1 MVLIEPDPRLTMGG
15 DRITYAPMCINDCTD
30 MTKRFFL
37 INTQECTDNF
47 AISERDRIQVS
58 ILAGKDDFGEIRV

>member
-1 MVLIEPDPRLTMGG
+1 
-15 DRITYAPMCINDCTD
+15 

-37 INTQECTDNF
+37 MNTQECTDNF

-58 ILAGKDDFGEIRV
+58 IFAGKDDFGEIRV